1 MCVHFRSMS
10 LTDVRKAGSFDK
22 RDWYFSG
29 GVTNFTRKE
38 RDALSM
44 DAEGLFSTTQALDAQ
59 RTTQAIAELPG
70 LSCST
75 LKRRPVIT
83 DACACCGGN
92 AMSFLCSN
100 MFEHV
105 NIVEIDPVRCAEH
118 LTPNV
123 RFAVQARGPHTSYT
137 IINANYVPTH
147 SELAQDVVFLDVPWG
162 GPTYKN
168 SERLNLSLSG
178 VSLGTLAVQIL
189 KSRCLASNAST
200 PSNAPRTII
209 SKYVVMKL
217 PMNFDVQKLQ
227 SDAEAEGCLCTLLRS
242 FRKFN
247 LYVMQLGWRESVL

>member
-1 MCVHFRSMS
+1 MNTNDTKV
-10 LTDVRKAGSFDK
+10 VGSFDK

-38 RDALSM
+38 RDCLSM

-59 RTTQAIAELPG
+59 RTTHAITELPG

-75 LKRRPVIT
+75 LGRRPVIT

-92 AMSFLCSN
+92 AISFLCSN

-105 NIVEIDPVRCAEH
+105 NIVEIDSVRCAEH
-118 LTPNV
+118 LTPNI

-147 SELAQDVVFLDVPWG
+147 SEIAQDVVFLDVPWG
-162 GPTYKN
+162 GPAYKD
-168 SERLNLSLSG
+168 SQRLDLCLNG
-178 VSLGTLAVQIL
+178 VSISTLAVQIL
-189 KSRCLASNAST
+189 KSRCLASNASAA
-200 PSNAPRTII
+200 SNAPRTIT

-217 PMNFDVQKLQ
+217 PMNFDVLKLQ
-227 SDAEAEGCLCTLLRS
+227 SDAEAAGCLCTLLRS